1 MKERIAPAQIRRGE
15 KIGRAAAR
23 LG

>member
-1 MKERIAPAQIRRGE
+1 MKDRIAPAQIRRGE
-15 KIGRAAAR
+15 MIERAAAR